1 MGKPFARTAELI
13 EKTTVPSGGVQGVYS
28 GVSTLDVTRSVV

>member
-1 MGKPFARTAELI
+1 MEKTFAITAMLI
-13 EKTTVPSGGVQGVYS
+13 EKPNVPSGGIQGIYS